1 LLLVCRATRKSPFA
15 FTGLLEQGADLLV
28 VAVVALDLAVALALG
43 VLLHLDLRARLVA
56 LAGVDRALGQKN
68 LEGKEGSVMTLFF
81 IL

>member
-1 LLLVCRATRKSPFA
+1 
-15 FTGLLEQGADLLV
+15 
-28 VAVVALDLAVALALG
+28 VVALDLAVALALG